1 MATISQADIITIL
14 KTGIYPTTQKGLTY
28 YQQKQKYPLYPF
40 VEVRKIQSDSN
51 TTDVQKTAI
60 EQTFEIRFYMKYTR
74 KEADEEADRLA
85 TENEMLRVL
94 EVADISPAGKIY
106 FENKNWS
113 TNLIDDQVYGS
124 RSVLRFSVKDVD
136 TTTGSGLIGSND
148 KIELNSDGT
157 PTQIQILNL
166 SVNKGFS
173 VDRHTDDTRKVVYD
187 PTQLVEH
194 CELTV
199 TYENTTAVENVIK
212 TISNSGD
219 ENKGKFIRGG
229 VSTNYNFLVGA
240 TSTNGS
246 YGEIEKAT
254 TTFYATSTWS

>member
-1 MATISQADIITIL
+1 MVYKS
-14 KTGIYPTTQKGLTY
+14 Y
-28 YQQKQKYPLYPF
+28 
-40 VEVRKIQSDSN
+40 RWSD
-51 TTDVQKTAI
+51 A
-60 EQTFEIRFYMKYTR
+60 
-74 KEADEEADRLA
+74 
-85 TENEMLRVL
+85 
-94 EVADISPAGKIY
+94 Y
-106 FENKNWS
+106 FNS
-113 TNLIDDQVYGS
+113 LIDDQIYGS

-199 TYENTTAVENVIK
+199 TYENTCN
-212 TISNSGD
+212 
-219 ENKGKFIRGG
+219 
-229 VSTNYNFLVGA
+229 
-240 TSTNGS
+240 
-246 YGEIEKAT
+246 
-254 TTFYATSTWS
+254 